1 MCAKSTFNFCLRDR
15 AVLFAVI
22 RNAVVNAFDNL
33 ARDGSYLAVS
43 TPVNEREYIIF
54 CDESEK
60 KGAYFSNFYGGV
72 RVGAKQLLPA
82 TNRLNALKQELG
94 ITSEVKWSKTDLTN
108 GDRYRKI
115 VTAFFDEIAAK
126 RLVMRMM
133 FTQNALTAKGLTAEH
148 HSQAYYILYYQ
159 FLKHGFGLRHMP
171 PHLTP
176 PRLRVYLDE
185 IGDTKE
191 QLAKFRGFIAGLAQ
205 DVYIRK
211 TGLTIAEEDITEV
224 RSHDHVILQC
234 LDVVLGSI
242 AFRLNDKHLARDPN
256 TRRKGNRTKAKEQLY
271 KTVRAEIARVT
282 GKTHFNV
289 GSSTGLSVMPV
300 GRWSDGYLHWLFRP
314 SEFVYDAAK
323 TKP

>member
-1 MCAKSTFNFCLRDR
+1 VPS
-15 AVLFAVI
+15 AVI
-22 RNAVVNAFDNL
+22 RNAVVNPFDKL
-33 ARDGSYLAVS
+33 ALDGSHLPVS
-43 TPVNEREYIIF
+43 TPLNEREYIIF

-82 TNRLNALKQELG
+82 TNRLNAMKQELG

-108 GDRYRKI
+108 ADRYRQI

-126 RLVMRMM
+126 RLVIRVM

-205 DVYIRK
+205 DVAK
-211 TGLTIAEEDITEV
+211 
-224 RSHDHVILQC
+224 
-234 LDVVLGSI
+234 LGS
-242 AFRLNDKHLARDPN
+242 RLRRRISPRSAR
-256 TRRKGNRTKAKEQLY
+256 TIT
-271 KTVRAEIARVT
+271 
-282 GKTHFNV
+282 
-289 GSSTGLSVMPV
+289 
-300 GRWSDGYLHWLFRP
+300 
-314 SEFVYDAAK
+314 
-323 TKP
+323 